1 MPHSTDNWSEFD
13 WENAFKADD
22 ARVNCYMR
30 ELYKYIDLP
39 GEDELIMRRLTNDP
53 EYRKINDPA
62 LTEKLVRYFRKR
74 ANENDPEEENG
85 EPDWMKRDGAV
96 SFMLFSRLARLWAQ
110 EFALAKNIPS
120 MPFMRIS
127 CAYGQLLL
135 HSSDLMDLK
144 ENDPRTASL
153 KGAIAKR
160 MLAKI
165 NFLCGELEKLRQQYP
180 AHEESCQKHFH
191 DLMEAR
197 EKIIFFLF
205 RVRKDT
211 GKG

>member
-22 ARVNCYMR
+22 ARVNLYMR

-39 GEDELIMRRLTNDP
+39 SEDSLIMRRLTNDP
-53 EYRKINDPA
+53 QYRKIPDPA

-74 ANENDPEEENG
+74 PNDNTEEME
-85 EPDWMKRDGAV
+85 ELDLAWQKRDGAA

-110 EFALAKNIPS
+110 EFALAKNVPS
-120 MPFMRIS
+120 MPFLRVS

-135 HSSDLMDLK
+135 HSSDLMDLQ
-144 ENDPRTASL
+144 EEDPRTNSL
-153 KGAIAKR
+153 KAAIAKR

-165 NFLCGELEKLRQQYP
+165 NFICGELDQLGHCHP
-180 AHEESCQKHFH
+180 AHKENCLYHFRN
-191 DLMEAR
+191 LMELR
-197 EKIIFFLF
+197 EKIIAFLF
-205 RVRKDT
+205 RIRKET
-211 GKG
+211 GRE